1 MCDGQ
6 GGGRRH
12 GRRGRTNDL
21 SAYGQQPNYQ
31 NDGGIFSSGF
41 HTDNA
46 DFGNQ
51 YSAQNV
57 QPTYGSASQQ
67 PQYGNA
73 GGGQAQYGGGAAGET
88 YPFLRFFVLNKQQD
102 FCLKLHFNDLPI
114 YLLIICLSKFQTAIL
129 PC

>member
-1 MCDGQ
+1 MFWCITLLLNKYTSSAIIYILSGLFGPVLCDGQ

-88 YPFLRFFVLNKQQD
+88 YPFFAF
-102 FCLKLHFNDLPI
+102 FCLK
-114 YLLIICLSKFQTAIL
+114 
-129 PC
+129 

>member
-1 MCDGQ
+1 MYNTKLLQFIFSGIFGPVLGDGQ
-6 GGGRRH
+6 GGRRQ

-21 SAYGQQPNYQ
+21 SAYGQQPNYS

-67 PQYGNA
+67 PQYGSA
-73 GGGQAQYGGGAAGET
+73 GGGQAQYGAGAAGE
-88 YPFLRFFVLNKQQD
+88 
-102 FCLKLHFNDLPI
+102 I
-114 YLLIICLSKFQTAIL
+114 
-129 PC
+129 